1 MHYLLICLFI
11 LFGMDGAHTCVPS
24 YMWKGWRTTSWNVW
38 IFEIEFMS
46 LGLVTNVLIH
56 WAILLVQKQF

>member
-24 YMWKGWRTTSWNVW
+24 YMWKGWKTTSWNVW

-56 WAILLVQKQF
+56 